1 MDPDQCLVAM
11 HSSPGQCFRG
21 FFLAKSRDSLD
32 NVRTLQVRRN
42 NSNICHELVEERWL
56 RKKRC
61 FHYCIHYTFLAWLL
75 SSSSYCKPTWRR
87 CKGISDK
94 LAHFHQLR
102 RCRNCSACRHGCGSS
117 LGVDKP
123 LAEGTYMDPIG
134 IGLLILSFTIYWFN
148 NSIDWPL
155 EFFLLLIFWCP
166 LLYMYVGLIL
176 ALLHVLYMFT
186 G

>member
-1 MDPDQCLVAM
+1 MDPDQCWVAM

-61 FHYCIHYTFLAWLL
+61 FHYCIHYTLLAWLL

-117 LGVDKP
+117 LESTSHWQREHIWTQSVLDYLFSHSQYIDSTIP
-123 LAEGTYMDPIG
+123 L
-134 IGLLILSFTIYWFN
+134 IGL
-148 NSIDWPL
+148 
-155 EFFLLLIFWCP
+155 
-166 LLYMYVGLIL
+166 
-176 ALLHVLYMFT
+176 
-186 G
+186 